1 MNPYIYVAL
10 AGLSPV
16 WELRAAIPIGIGLR
30 LDLLTLTLVAI
41 AANIAV
47 IPLTFILLKISNF
60 RKLVF
65 RIAGKRTAHKIAR
78 HGRRFEFWGELAL
91 IPFVAIPIPLS
102 GAYTAIFLAEAL
114 GLNRL
119 RSGLA
124 IAIGICMAAAIV
136 VLASVGMFSLW

>member
-16 WELRAAIPIGIGLR
+16 WELRAAIPLGLGLR

-41 AANIAV
+41 AANLAT
-47 IPLTFILLKISNF
+47 IPITFLALKVSNF

-65 RIAGKRTAHKIAR
+65 RIVGARTARKIAK
-78 HGRRFEFWGELAL
+78 HSRRFEFWGELAL
-91 IPFVAIPIPLS
+91 IPFVAIPLPLS
-102 GAYTAIFLAEAL
+102 GAYTGVLIAEAL

-124 IAIGICMAAAIV
+124 IAIGVCIAAAIV
-136 VLASVGMFSLW
+136 MLASVGVVSLC